1 MVRVSGEVN
10 KWMDVRRRKWNV
22 AGRFRPSHGLG
33 KCLVWLRPALASRN
47 ASGYNSPGL
56 LTILLNTSIV
66 AMELHQRYKPLCLSQ
81 KDGRLLPSPDIH
93 TIQTSAL
100 DCPNPQSPSS
110 TTSCAKSVPL
120 PAFTPPLW
128 LLYLCRSFDI
138 EASDVNNFDSN
149 SPWQAPGTTTLRKAN
164 SPPIP
169 PLQRKHRQHLHS
181 VATRELG
188 PTSENSTRG
197 PFE

>member
-1 MVRVSGEVN
+1 
-10 KWMDVRRRKWNV
+10 MDGRRRKWNV
-22 AGRFRPSHGLG
+22 AGRSDRSTGLG
-33 KCLVWLRPALASRN
+33 KRLVWPRSALASRN

-81 KDGRLLPSPDIH
+81 KDGHLLPSPDIH
-93 TIQTSAL
+93 TIQTSDL
-100 DCPNPQSPSS
+100 NCPNPQSPSS

-120 PAFTPPLW
+120 PAFTAPLW

-138 EASDVNNFDSN
+138 EASDISNFDSN
-149 SPWQAPGTTTLRKAN
+149 SPWQASGTATLRKAN

-181 VATRELG
+181 NASRELG

-197 PFE
+197 LFE

>member
-1 MVRVSGEVN
+1 MWRVVPTEPRSWQVSGLAQVGLGQS
-10 KWMDVRRRKWNV
+10 KCFWIQL
-22 AGRFRPSHGLG
+22 ARPSHHPS
-33 KCLVWLRPALASRN
+33 KHS
-47 ASGYNSPGL
+47 
-56 LTILLNTSIV
+56 TV
-66 AMELHQRYKPLCLSQ
+66 AMELHQRYKPLRLSQ
-81 KDGRLLPSPDIH
+81 KDGHLLPSPDIH

-149 SPWQAPGTTTLRKAN
+149 SPWQAFGTTTLRKAN

-169 PLQRKHRQHLHS
+169 PLQRKHRQHFHS
-181 VATRELG
+181 IATRELG